1 MPLRHRQPL
10 GVGVAGLAA
19 GVQGV
24 ARLLSRL
31 PLEGRALYT
40 ILATGVAGP
49 ERPDRLLAVYRAFE
63 RYGPMGAALPAAAAH
78 NGARLAVVD
87 ERGALTFDELD
98 RRSNAVANALRA
110 RGLHPGAP
118 VAILCRNHRGV
129 FDAAFGV
136 LKAGGRAL
144 FLNTDFAAPQARE
157 VCSREG
163 VQMIV
168 YDEEFAGVVAAVD
181 APRGRF
187 VAWQDDRSAEQPLE
201 SLIATGN
208 PEPPPAPTRPG
219 DVVILTS
226 GTTGAPKGATRS
238 VPRSLVPIA
247 AVLSRIPF
255 RAREVTFV
263 ASPVHHAWGFGMSAL
278 GLGLG
283 STLLLR
289 RRFDPDATLVAVSE
303 HRATGLVV
311 VPVMLS
317 RLVDAATRC
326 AGGEGGRLDLS
337 SLRIIASSGSQLP
350 ASLATRAMDVF
361 GDVVYNLY
369 GSTEVAWATIAT
381 PRDLRDAPGT
391 AGRPPLATT
400 VRIYDD
406 DGRPVPPGATGR
418 IFVASG
424 LEFGGYTG
432 GGSKEVIDGLM
443 ATGDVG
449 HFDEEGR
456 LFVDGRD
463 DEMIVSGGENVFPAE
478 VEELLSSHPAV
489 AEAAAVGVDD
499 EEFGQRLRAFVV
511 VRPGFSLSAE
521 EVKDHV
527 RANLARYKVPRDV
540 VFVEALPR
548 NPSGKVLKREL
559 AAAEAG

>member
-1 MPLRHRQPL
+1 MPLRHRQHL
-10 GVGVAGLAA
+10 DLGVAGLAA
-19 GVQGV
+19 GVEGL
-24 ARLLSRL
+24 ARLLARL
-31 PLEGRALYT
+31 PAEGRALFT

-63 RYGPMGAALPAAAAH
+63 RYGPMGAALPAAAAR
-78 NGARLAVVD
+78 NGDRLAVVD
-87 ERGALTFDELD
+87 ERGALTFSELD
-98 RRSNAVANALRA
+98 RRSNAVANAMRA
-110 RGLHPGAP
+110 RGLLPGAS
-118 VAILCRNHRGV
+118 VAILCRNHRGI
-129 FDAAFGV
+129 FDATFGV
-136 LKAGGRAL
+136 LKAGGRAIY
-144 FLNTDFAAPQARE
+144 LNTDFAGPQATE
-157 VCSREG
+157 VCAREG
-163 VQMIV
+163 VQMVV
-168 YDEEFAGVVAAVD
+168 YDEELAGVVGSAE

-187 VAWQDDRSAEQPLE
+187 VAWHEGGAGDQTLE
-201 SLIATGN
+201 ALIAAGN
-208 PEPPPAPTRPG
+208 PEPPPAPTRAG

-226 GTTGAPKGATRS
+226 GTTGTPKGATRS
-238 VPRSLVPIA
+238 VPRSLVPVA
-247 AVLSRIPF
+247 AILSRIPF
-255 RAREVTFV
+255 RAREATFV

-278 GLGLG
+278 ALGLG

-289 RRFDPDATLVAVSE
+289 RRFDPDSTLVAVAE

-317 RLVDAATRC
+317 RLVDAAERRA
-326 AGGEGGRLDLS
+326 AGDGGRLDLS
-337 SLRIIASSGSQLP
+337 SLRIVASSGSQLP
-350 ASLATRAMDVF
+350 ASLATRAMDAF
-361 GDVVYNLY
+361 GEVVYNLY

-381 PRDLRDAPGT
+381 PRDLREAPGT
-391 AGRPPLATT
+391 AGRPPPGTT
-400 VRIYDD
+400 VRVYDD
-406 DGRPVPPGATGR
+406 EGRPVPPGATGR
-418 IFVASG
+418 IFVGSG
-424 LEFGGYTG
+424 LEFGGYTD
-432 GGSKEVIDGLM
+432 GGSKEAIDGLI

-456 LFVDGRD
+456 LYVDGRD

-478 VEELLSSHPAV
+478 VEGLLSSHPAV

-511 VRPGFSLSAE
+511 VRPGFSLSAD

-559 AAAEAG
+559 AAAESR